1 MKRILIV
8 LFIISLSHCA
18 FSQMKLSLLDGRQKT
33 LESYVFKSDEGVEY
47 IEYTFTNNKGKL
59 KTSYSDLK
67 EVYSISINGKD
78 SIIYT
83 PFEEG
88 EFSTQEMTQVVLGK
102 QLAIKEYNAWWAIAG
117 GMIVGCGSM
126 FIPMDAYTR
135 LLIPIAYNIGM
146 GFVKPRESYI
156 TKRYSYATGNEWL
169 IYGYQN
175 SGRKKIFKNTIIG
188 TVSGLF
194 VAGAIAG
201 SLQLINGNK

>member
-1 MKRILIV
+1 MKSLLIA
-8 LFIISLSHCA
+8 LFIITSSNCA

-33 LESYVFKSDEGVEY
+33 LDSYIFKSDEGINY
-47 IEYTFTNNKGKL
+47 IEYTFTSNKGKQ
-59 KTSYSDLK
+59 KTSYADLE

-78 SIIYT
+78 SIIYS

-88 EFSTQEMTQVVLGK
+88 EFTVPDMAQVILGK
-102 QLAIKEYNAWWAIAG
+102 QLAIKDYNAWWALAS

-135 LLIPIAYNIGM
+135 LLIPIAYTVGM
-146 GFVKPRESYI
+146 GFAKPRESYI
-156 TKRYSYATGNEWL
+156 TKRYSHAAGDEWL

-188 TVSGLF
+188 TISGLF

-201 SLQLINGNK
+201 TLQLIK